1 MNTITVI
8 EQVKNQFINLSLNG
22 REDDG
27 IKVEG
32 NVLTFFEFIMTVTDN
47 EVIVTDPYMDEHE
60 VFQISDHVAHEVGT
74 FVKDYL
80 WDHLS
85 ILVD

>member
-1 MNTITVI
+1 MNITVI
-8 EQVKNQFINLSLNG
+8 EQIKHQFINLSLNG

-27 IKVEG
+27 VEVDG
-32 NVLTFFEFIMTVTDN
+32 NVLTFFEFTMTVTDT
-47 EVIVTDPYMDEHE
+47 EVIVTDPYMGEPE
-60 VFQISDHVAHEVGT
+60 VFQINDRVAHEVST

-80 WDHLS
+80 WDHLG